1 MNKLNKLN
9 KLTIAL
15 DGPSGAGKS
24 TIAKAVAEK
33 LGLLYLDTGA
43 MYRTCGLACL
53 RAGLTMKDRE
63 EIIALVGR
71 IEIDIRFVEGEQ
83 HIYLDGED
91 VSEAIRSPEISI
103 WASDVSAIPEVRV
116 RMTEMQR
123 EIASRQPLIMDGR
136 DIGTYVLPDADVK
149 IFLTAKPEVRAERRF
164 EQLEAKHPG
173 EVTYAEVLRDIMYRD
188 KQDSGREFAP
198 LKQAEDA
205 IVLDTSDQTV
215 EETVAQ
221 VLAIVKRKQG

>member
-1 MNKLNKLN
+1 MNKPN

-43 MYRTCGLACL
+43 MYRTCGLACS
-53 RAGLTMKDRE
+53 RAGLTMKDQE

-221 VLAIVKRKQG
+221 VLAIVRRKQG